1 MDPLILVLIAV
12 VIYTILVGIASYK
25 NLLSKHKNISFYGP
39 FIMLKTSRG
48 NQIIDRISRYRIPW
62 IIVTNISI
70 AVYILSF
77 IAALWLIVVSAAASF
92 KIPVSAAPTPQMLI
106 GIPGVNP
113 FIPLWYGV
121 VGLVSSIFFHEFS
134 HGIASRIGNVRIKSM
149 GILFLIVPLGAFVEP
164 DDEELRKTSRLS
176 RVRVYASGPAV
187 NILSSLVFLLIFSS
201 LISTVGLAPIGV
213 AVDTVFKDSP
223 AYNAGIR
230 PGMVIVAVDGSY
242 VRSWDEFFQLMSIFK
257 PNDTVKLLIH
267 NSTAEITLNVTLDER
282 SKYTGVESDRNR
294 PFLGIANRW
303 ISIIHSLSNPF
314 NSPPE
319 SLLDLLKL
327 PFIGLAI
334 IQPPYPEFYST
345 PIPPDSFWPLLNTV
359 YWVFWLNLMVGLTN
373 VLPIVPLDGGLLVKE
388 AIEAFLERIAS
399 KKSIEERSIIALR
412 AAYLITLV
420 IVVMILMPMV
430 IPRILNI
437 GG

>member
-1 MDPLILVLIAV
+1 MLVLIIVAV
-12 VIYTILVGIASYK
+12 YTVLVAIASYK
-25 NLLSKHKNISFYGP
+25 NLLSKRKNISFYGP

-48 NQIIDRISRYRIPW
+48 NQLIDRISKYRIPW
-62 IIVTNISI
+62 IIVMNISI

-77 IAALWLIVVSAAASF
+77 IVALWLIVVSAAASF
-92 KIPVSAAPTPQMLI
+92 RIPVSVAPTPQMLI

-121 VGLVSSIFFHEFS
+121 IGLIFSILFHEFS
-134 HGIASRIGNVRIKSM
+134 HGIASRIGGIRIKSI
-149 GILFLIVPLGAFVEP
+149 GILFFIVPLGAFVEP
-164 DDEELRKTSRLS
+164 DDEELKKSSRLS
-176 RVRVYASGPAV
+176 RVRVYVSGPAI
-187 NILSSLVFLLIFSS
+187 NIMSSLIFLLIFTS
-201 LISTVGLAPIGV
+201 LISTVGFAPIGV

-230 PGMVIVAVDGSY
+230 PGMVIVAVNSNY
-242 VRSWDEFFQLMSIFK
+242 VKSWDEFFQLMSVFK

-267 NSTAEITLNVTLDER
+267 SSTAEIVLNVTLDER
-282 SKYTGVESDRNR
+282 FKYTGFEGDKGK

-303 ISIIHSLSNPF
+303 ISIIYSLSNPF
-314 NSPPE
+314 SSPPE
-319 SLLDLLKL
+319 SFLELLRL

-345 PIPPDSFWPLLNTV
+345 PIHPDSFWPLLNTA
-359 YWVFWLNLMVGLTN
+359 YWIFWLNLMIGLTN
-373 VLPIVPLDGGLLVKE
+373 VLPIVPLDGGFLVKE
-388 AIEAFLERIAS
+388 AIEALLEKIAS
-399 KKSIEERSIIALR
+399 KKSIEERSIIALK

-420 IVVMILMPMV
+420 MVVMILMPIV

>member
-1 MDPLILVLIAV
+1 MLVLIIVAV
-12 VIYTILVGIASYK
+12 YAVLVAIASYK
-25 NLLSKHKNISFYGP
+25 NLLSKRKNISFYGP

-48 NQIIDRISRYRIPW
+48 NQLIDRISKYRIPW
-62 IIVTNISI
+62 IIVMNISI

-77 IAALWLIVVSAAASF
+77 IVALWLIVVSAAASF
-92 KIPVSAAPTPQMLI
+92 RIPVSVAPTPQMLI

-121 VGLVSSIFFHEFS
+121 IGLIFSIFFHEFS
-134 HGIASRIGNVRIKSM
+134 HGIASRIGNIRIKSI
-149 GILFLIVPLGAFVEP
+149 GVLFFIVPLGAFVEP
-164 DDEELRKTSRLS
+164 DDEELKKSSRLS
-176 RVRVYASGPAV
+176 RVRVYASGPAI
-187 NILSSLVFLLIFSS
+187 NIMSSLIFLLIFTS
-201 LISTVGLAPIGV
+201 LVSTVGLAPIGV

-230 PGMVIVAVDGSY
+230 PGMVIVAVNSNY
-242 VRSWDEFFQLMSIFK
+242 VKSWDEFFQLMSVFK

-267 NSTAEITLNVTLDER
+267 SGTAEIVLNVTLDER
-282 SKYTGVESDRNR
+282 FKYTGFEDDKGK

-303 ISIIHSLSNPF
+303 ISIIYSLSNPF
-314 NSPPE
+314 SSPPE
-319 SLLDLLKL
+319 SFLELLRL
-327 PFIGLAI
+327 PFIGLAV

-345 PIPPDSFWPLLNTV
+345 PIHPDSFWPLLNTV
-359 YWVFWLNLMVGLTN
+359 YWIFWLNLMIGLTN

-388 AIEAFLERIAS
+388 AIEALLGKIAS
-399 KKSIEERSIIALR
+399 KKSIEERSIIALK